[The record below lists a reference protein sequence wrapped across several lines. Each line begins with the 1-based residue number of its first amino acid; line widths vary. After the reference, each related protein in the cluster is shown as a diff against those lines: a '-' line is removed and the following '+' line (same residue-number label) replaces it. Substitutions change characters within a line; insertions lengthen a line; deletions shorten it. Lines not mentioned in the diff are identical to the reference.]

1 MPYAPRRDDHPVHG
15 HAAAKR
21 PLRRAVSGGGKRL
34 PATTPPPGRSPRLRS
49 AYLLLAAIASA
60 VATIVVPM
68 CPRLDDAGRPLW
80 RVETVHDGDT
90 VTCVDP
96 EGRARKIR
104 LVGIDAPEFG
114 QPYGERGRQALARK
128 LGRGHV
134 RVEGDA
140 HDQHGRLLGTLWID
154 DRDIN
159 RELVAEGWAWAFGG
173 FATDEGLLAAE
184 AEARRERRGL
194 WADPNPVPPREWR
207 ALHPAHR

>member
-1 MPYAPRRDDHPVHG
+1 MGNVF
-15 HAAAKR
+15 
-21 PLRRAVSGGGKRL
+21 RL
-34 PATTPPPGRSPRLRS
+34 PPPPPGLSPRLRS

-68 CPRLDDAGRPLW
+68 CPRLDDAGRPQW

-96 EGRARKIR
+96 EARPWKIR

-114 QPYGERGRQALARK
+114 QPYGEQARQVLARK
-128 LGRGHV
+128 LGGGHV

-140 HDQHGRLLGTLWID
+140 RDQHGRLLGTLWID

-184 AEARRERRGL
+184 AEARRQRHGL
-194 WADPNPVPPREWR
+194 WAGPDPVPPREWR
-207 ALHPAHR
+207 ELHPAHR

>member
-1 MPYAPRRDDHPVHG
+1 MARRTATIIQSMDTRRPNG
-15 HAAAKR
+15 H
-21 PLRRAVSGGGKRL
+21 SGGRSRAAGNVFRL
-34 PATTPPPGRSPRLRS
+34 PPPPPGLPPRLRA
-49 AYLLLAAIASA
+49 AYLIVAAIVSA
-60 VATIVVPM
+60 VVTLVVPM

-96 EGRARKIR
+96 EGRAWKIR

-114 QPYGERGRQALARK
+114 QPFGEQASQALARK
-128 LGRGHV
+128 LGGGHV

-140 HDQHGRLLGTLWID
+140 RDQHGRLLGTLRIA

-173 FATDEGLLAAE
+173 FASDDALLAAE
-184 AEARRERRGL
+184 AEARRQRHGL
-194 WADPNPVPPREWR
+194 WAGPDPIPPREWR
-207 ALHPAHR
+207 ELHPAHR